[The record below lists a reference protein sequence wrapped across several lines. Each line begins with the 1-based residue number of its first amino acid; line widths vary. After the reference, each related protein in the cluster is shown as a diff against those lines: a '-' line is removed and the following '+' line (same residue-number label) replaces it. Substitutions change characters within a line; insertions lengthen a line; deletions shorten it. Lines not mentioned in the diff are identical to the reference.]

1 MWKLQ
6 GFTTAMLHYEESPG
20 KTLIFQANGNPHQNK
35 LLPLLYTPCQ
45 GPQDA
50 AREIPKQDHIL
61 L

>member
-1 MWKLQ
+1 
-6 GFTTAMLHYEESPG
+6 MLHYEESPG